1 MLTSNITTRDGRTL
15 TLMRTTGAVHA
26 IPQHSPRRFFVV
38 KLDGQEYTDL
48 HSTTQQAATECAFGH
63 NPAARSIVVRA
74 PR

>member
-1 MLTSNITTRDGRTL
+1 MTTTSPATPRRLNFFA
-15 TLMRTTGAVHA
+15 TTGAVHA